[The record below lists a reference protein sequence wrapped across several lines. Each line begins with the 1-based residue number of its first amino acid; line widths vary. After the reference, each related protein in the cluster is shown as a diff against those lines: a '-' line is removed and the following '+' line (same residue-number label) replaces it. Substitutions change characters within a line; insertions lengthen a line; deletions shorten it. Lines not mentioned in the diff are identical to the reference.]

1 MKSLHDEKLFSTFCH
16 RFPKPNASMGIMKLT
31 VTYKILVAFVWCT
44 ICTQSINLNTPKHQY
59 IYPSNK
65 SFYPSQNV
73 FLFHL
78 LSIFIDH
85 VWICVPNA
93 TQAKVIFSCARSP
106 YSLPDLLVTG
116 FRYLRAVGAPPNF
129 GTALTRLWYNFDT
142 TLHTILFCVSIKL
155 ILCNQTFL
163 HLITWHDK
171 NGLCEKFK
179 TKWQSSATKMKTT
192 NLLYHRK
199 FKSFYLASRVVKQ

>member
-73 FLFHL
+73 FPFS
-78 LSIFIDH
+78 SIGNIYWSCLNLCTKCYSGQSH
-85 VWICVPNA
+85 
-93 TQAKVIFSCARSP
+93 FSCARTS
-106 YSLPDLLVTG
+106 YSLPDLLMIG
-116 FRYLRAVGAPPNF
+116 FRYLRAV
-129 GTALTRLWYNFDT
+129 
-142 TLHTILFCVSIKL
+142 HTCKKTCDVAEKAILAKKKL
-155 ILCNQTFL
+155 RKKCANR
-163 HLITWHDK
+163 DK
-171 NGLCEKFK
+171 
-179 TKWQSSATKMKTT
+179 M
-192 NLLYHRK
+192 
-199 FKSFYLASRVVKQ
+199 